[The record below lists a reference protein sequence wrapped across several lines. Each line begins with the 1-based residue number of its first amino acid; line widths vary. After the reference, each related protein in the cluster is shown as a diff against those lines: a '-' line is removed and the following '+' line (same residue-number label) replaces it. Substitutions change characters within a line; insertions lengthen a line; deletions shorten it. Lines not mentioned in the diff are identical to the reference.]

1 MWHFIIG
8 VDIIK
13 KYSYYFLFTLLI
25 FSCAGISKI
34 NKKSK
39 VTIESKIKVQTQYW
53 NMTSDSIN
61 LYTHIALP
69 LNRFVF
75 KKQRDHFA
83 GEIIFTL
90 VISDAENN
98 SQIHRES
105 WREKI
110 SEPYYE
116 NTRDPDNYFKTERN
130 IALLPGT
137 YKLFL
142 NVQDEDSRKNWKINK
157 KLTLDRVNYI
167 SPSLLFIKEND
178 GQMKQVDFLIQK
190 MDTIWLRTQ
199 INFPNDDTLSGPVI
213 EKSNHIDSNK
223 DIEFFVIHKEAII
236 DSGKVKITHAGI
248 QNLYY
253 LPIPI
258 IQHNKGSYKIELR
271 YLDDKQTTSFYY
283 GFKTKNYWT
292 DELDEVVGVMRYIL
306 PYSEYKQLKGKDES
320 EKWEAINI
328 YWKEKDPSSE
338 TDENELLNELNE
350 RVRFSNKNFSILM
363 HGWRSDR
370 GRIYIIYGEPQIVDE
385 TYRDNRGYNYQKWVY
400 ANGKEFLFIDRT
412 MSGDYTLHHERF

>member
-13 KYSYYFLFTLLI
+13 KYSYYFLFTLFI

-61 LYTHIALP
+61 FYTHIALP

-213 EKSNHIDSNK
+213 EKSNQIYSNK

-328 YWKEKDPSSE
+328 YWKEKDPSPE

>member
-213 EKSNHIDSNK
+213 EKSNQIDSNK

-328 YWKEKDPSSE
+328 YWKEKDPSPE

-363 HGWRSDR
+363 HGWQSDR

>member
-1 MWHFIIG
+1 VWHFIIG

-213 EKSNHIDSNK
+213 EKSNQIDSNK

-328 YWKEKDPSSE
+328 YWKEKDPSPE

>member
-213 EKSNHIDSNK
+213 EKSNQIDSNK

-271 YLDDKQTTSFYY
+271 YLDDKETTSFYY

-328 YWKEKDPSSE
+328 YWKEKDPSPE

>member
-213 EKSNHIDSNK
+213 EKSNQIDSNK

-320 EKWEAINI
+320 GKWEAINI
-328 YWKEKDPSSE
+328 YWKEKDPSPE

>member
-213 EKSNHIDSNK
+213 EKSNQIDSNK

-328 YWKEKDPSSE
+328 YWKEKDPYPE

>member
-213 EKSNHIDSNK
+213 EKSNQIDSNK

-328 YWKEKDPSSE
+328 YWKEKDPSLE

>member
-213 EKSNHIDSNK
+213 EKSNQIDSNK

-292 DELDEVVGVMRYIL
+292 DELDEVVGVMRYIF

-328 YWKEKDPSSE
+328 YWKEKDPYPE

>member
-1 MWHFIIG
+1 VWHFIIG

-13 KYSYYFLFTLLI
+13 KYSYYFLFTLFI

-105 WREKI
+105 WRKKI

-213 EKSNHIDSNK
+213 EKSNQIDSNK

-328 YWKEKDPSSE
+328 YWKEKDPSLE

-363 HGWRSDR
+363 HGWQSDR

>member
-1 MWHFIIG
+1 VWHFIIG

-105 WREKI
+105 WRKKI

-213 EKSNHIDSNK
+213 EKSNQIDSNK

-328 YWKEKDPSSE
+328 YWKEKDPSPE

>member
-167 SPSLLFIKEND
+167 SPSLLFIKENE

-213 EKSNHIDSNK
+213 EKSNQIDSNK

-328 YWKEKDPSSE
+328 YWKEKDPYPE

>member
-213 EKSNHIDSNK
+213 EKSNQIDSNK

-271 YLDDKQTTSFYY
+271 YFDDKQTTSFYY

-328 YWKEKDPSSE
+328 YWKEKDPSPE

>member
-1 MWHFIIG
+1 VWHFIIG

-105 WREKI
+105 WRKKI

-213 EKSNHIDSNK
+213 EKSNQIDSNK

-292 DELDEVVGVMRYIL
+292 DELDEVIGVMRYIL

-328 YWKEKDPSSE
+328 YWKEKDPSPE

>member
-13 KYSYYFLFTLLI
+13 KYSYYFLFTLFI

-213 EKSNHIDSNK
+213 EKSNQIDSNK
-223 DIEFFVIHKEAII
+223 DIDFFVIHKEAII

-283 GFKTKNYWT
+283 GFKTQNYWT

-328 YWKEKDPSSE
+328 YWKEKDPSPE

>member
-213 EKSNHIDSNK
+213 EKSNQIDLNK

-328 YWKEKDPSSE
+328 YWKEKDPSPE

>member
-213 EKSNHIDSNK
+213 EKSNQIDSNK

-328 YWKEKDPSSE
+328 YWKEKDPSPE
-338 TDENELLNELNE
+338 TDGNELLNELNE

>member
-13 KYSYYFLFTLLI
+13 KYSYYFLFTLFI

-105 WREKI
+105 WRKKI

-213 EKSNHIDSNK
+213 EKSNQIDSNK
-223 DIEFFVIHKEAII
+223 DIDFFVIHKEAII

-292 DELDEVVGVMRYIL
+292 DELDEVIGVMRYIL

-328 YWKEKDPSSE
+328 YWKEKDPSPE
-338 TDENELLNELNE
+338 TDGNELLNELNE

>member
-1 MWHFIIG
+1 VWHFIIG

-213 EKSNHIDSNK
+213 EKSNQIDSNK
-223 DIEFFVIHKEAII
+223 DIDFFVIHKEAII

-328 YWKEKDPSSE
+328 YWKEKDPSPE

>member
-213 EKSNHIDSNK
+213 EKSNQIDSNK

-328 YWKEKDPSSE
+328 YWKEKDPSPE

-400 ANGKEFLFIDRT
+400 ANGKEFLFIDHT

>member
-105 WREKI
+105 WRKKI

-213 EKSNHIDSNK
+213 EKSNQIDSNK

-328 YWKEKDPSSE
+328 YWKEKDPSPE

>member
-1 MWHFIIG
+1 MHFIIG
-8 VDIIK
+8 GDIIK

-213 EKSNHIDSNK
+213 EKSNQIDSNK

-328 YWKEKDPSSE
+328 YWKEKDPSPE

>member
-105 WREKI
+105 WRKKI

-167 SPSLLFIKEND
+167 SPSLLFIKENE

-199 INFPNDDTLSGPVI
+199 INFPNDDTLSGSVI
-213 EKSNHIDSNK
+213 EKSNQIDLNK

-271 YLDDKQTTSFYY
+271 YFDDKQTTSFYY

-320 EKWEAINI
+320 ETWEAINI
-328 YWKEKDPSSE
+328 YWKEKDPVPE
-338 TDENELLNELNE
+338 TDKNELLNELNE

>member
-1 MWHFIIG
+1 M
-8 VDIIK
+8 
-13 KYSYYFLFTLLI
+13 I

-213 EKSNHIDSNK
+213 EKSNQIDSNK

-236 DSGKVKITHAGI
+236 DSGQVKILSVSGFFS
-248 QNLYY
+248 
-253 LPIPI
+253 
-258 IQHNKGSYKIELR
+258 GS
-271 YLDDKQTTSFYY
+271 
-283 GFKTKNYWT
+283 
-292 DELDEVVGVMRYIL
+292 
-306 PYSEYKQLKGKDES
+306 P
-320 EKWEAINI
+320 
-328 YWKEKDPSSE
+328 
-338 TDENELLNELNE
+338 
-350 RVRFSNKNFSILM
+350 
-363 HGWRSDR
+363 
-370 GRIYIIYGEPQIVDE
+370 
-385 TYRDNRGYNYQKWVY
+385 
-400 ANGKEFLFIDRT
+400 
-412 MSGDYTLHHERF
+412 

>member
-213 EKSNHIDSNK
+213 EKSNQIDSNK

-292 DELDEVVGVMRYIL
+292 DELDEVIGVMRYIL

-328 YWKEKDPSSE
+328 YWKEKDPSPE

>member
-213 EKSNHIDSNK
+213 EKSNQIDSNK

-271 YLDDKQTTSFYY
+271 YLEDKQTTSFYY

-328 YWKEKDPSSE
+328 YWKEKDPVPE

>member
-13 KYSYYFLFTLLI
+13 KYSYYFLFTLFI

-105 WREKI
+105 WRKKI

-213 EKSNHIDSNK
+213 EKSNQIDSNK

-292 DELDEVVGVMRYIL
+292 DELDEVIGVMRYIL

-328 YWKEKDPSSE
+328 YWKEKDPSPE

>member
-1 MWHFIIG
+1 VWHFIIG

-213 EKSNHIDSNK
+213 EKSNQIDSNK

-328 YWKEKDPSSE
+328 YWKEKDPYPE

>member
-105 WREKI
+105 WRKKI

-213 EKSNHIDSNK
+213 EKSNQIDSDK

-328 YWKEKDPSSE
+328 YWKEKDPYPE

>member
-213 EKSNHIDSNK
+213 EKSNQIDSNK

-320 EKWEAINI
+320 EKWEAINT
-328 YWKEKDPSSE
+328 YWKEKDPTPE
-338 TDENELLNELNE
+338 TDENELLSELNE
-350 RVRFSNKNFSILM
+350 RVKFSNKNFSILM

-370 GRIYIIYGEPQIVDE
+370 GRIYIIYGEPQMVDE
-385 TYRDNRGYNYQKWVY
+385 SYQDNRGYNYQKWVY
-400 ANGKEFLFIDRT
+400 SNGKEFLFIDRT
-412 MSGDYTLHHERF
+412 MSGDYTLHQERF

>member
-1 MWHFIIG
+1 VWHFIIG

-213 EKSNHIDSNK
+213 EKSNQIDSNK

-292 DELDEVVGVMRYIL
+292 DELDEVIGVMRYIL

-328 YWKEKDPSSE
+328 YWKEKDPSPE

>member
-13 KYSYYFLFTLLI
+13 KYSYYFLFTLFI

-213 EKSNHIDSNK
+213 EKSNQIDSNK

-328 YWKEKDPSSE
+328 YWKEKDPSPE

>member
-213 EKSNHIDSNK
+213 EKSNQIDSNK

-292 DELDEVVGVMRYIL
+292 DELDEVIGVMRYIL

-328 YWKEKDPSSE
+328 YWKEKDPYPE